1 MYPLMLQ
8 CNYIEEY
15 RMANMRVG
23 TRELK
28 SKLSEY
34 LRRVKAGE
42 TIIVTERGKTIGQI
56 VPVRPTLE
64 KRLQALVESG
74 IAEWNGEKYRPKK
87 PVARNRSSKQLSDLI
102 IEDRDDHTLS

>member
-1 MYPLMLQ
+1 
-8 CNYIEEY
+8 
-15 RMANMRVG
+15 MANMRVG

-74 IAEWNGEKYRPKK
+74 IAEWNREKYQPKK
-87 PVARNRSSKQLSDLI
+87 PVARNRGSKQLSDLV
-102 IEDRDDHTLS
+102 IEDRDGDTLS